1 MTIADVY
8 RLAYEYKRLLAG
20 REVRAMARMARQW
33 IGVQDRLTDAISKL
47 AAEFAKLESP
57 STAKLFQ
64 MQRYQELVMQ
74 VRSEVA
80 RYNNWLLPAIENE
93 QRAMGLLAQRHA
105 LAELGQWG
113 VNVGFNLLDAGAVEA
128 MVGFTGSGAPLA
140 NLLQQAW
147 PTIVDRLTRVLV
159 DGTALGWNPRKT
171 AREMMRQGVDGGLNR
186 LMMISRTEQL
196 RAYRTATLDRYRASG
211 VVAGYRR
218 VAAKQERTCVACLVE
233 DGKFYELSIEFQDH
247 VNGRCSLVPILS
259 GHEDDLLGRQ
269 SGREWFEAQDAEA
282 QQRIMGQGKWDAW
295 QAGKFGLDDLVTHP
309 TSATW
314 GTSIGVTPLKD
325 LEGRQPVA
333 RSQEEV
339 YAEWAANLDSTMA
352 DYHKRMGIKPGTNRE
367 GSTRTSRR
375 REAQYDRIGH

>member
-147 PTIVDRLTRVLV
+147 PTIVGRLTRVLV

-171 AREMMRQGVDGGLNR
+171 AKAITRQVGMDLTRSMR
-186 LMMISRTEQL
+186 IARTEQL
-196 RAYRTATLDRYRASG
+196 RAWRQSSIQGYRDQGSLIK
-211 VVAGYRR
+211 GYRR
-218 VAAKQERTCVACLVE
+218 HADKDTRTCIACLLE
-233 DGKFYELSIEFQDH
+233 DGTLYDTEDDFTDH
-247 VNGRCSLVPILS
+247 VQGRCAVIPVTRSWAELGFPDI
-259 GHEDDLLGRQ
+259 EDTNVEWEPGQDWFLRQ
-269 SGREWFEAQDAEA
+269 DEAT
-282 QQRIMGQGKWDAW
+282 QRSIMGDPVHDAW
-295 QAGKFGLDDLVTHP
+295 RGGQIA
-309 TSATW
+309 
-314 GTSIGVTPLKD
+314 
-325 LEGRQPVA
+325 LEDTKTLH
-333 RSQEEV
+333 RSQV
-339 YAEWAANLDSTMA
+339 WGDSWGASSLKGALAQA
-352 DYHKRMGIKPGTNRE
+352 DA
-367 GSTRTSRR
+367 RR
-375 REAQYDRIGH
+375 GGGMVR